1 MKDKRIL
8 FYIPEGNVET
18 NGVYASQVLGLARFC
33 VTLGAKCLI
42 FQHIPKDG
50 VQEDWQPKE
59 VEPGIRVVTDTV
71 KRPYIPFWSLTKAYK
86 RISKGFLGIFK
97 DFSPTHIYCR
107 QYITCRAAHGLST
120 TLGAK
125 LVFSVRGAD
134 VEERLLGNGLKDW
147 VAVAY
152 IRWALKRAIKICDH
166 LNTVS
171 FVFADRLRL
180 KYKRNASVLPCCI
193 PPLAHISQERD
204 AAKGKTI
211 VYSGGL
217 SPWQKIDDI
226 LALMKAMSKIDDTLQ
241 FKFLTKDIDSLK
253 DKCQKIGLP
262 IDRWTAKACKPS
274 EVVGE
279 LSKADC
285 GIIMRDN
292 TVVNQV
298 ASPIK
303 IGEYLQAG
311 LGIIASPCIGDVG
324 RLLAEECFAK
334 MYTGEESIQSLVDF
348 VKSLNND
355 ARIAAQCF
363 VQKHYTYEGNR
374 AAVMEMFK

>member
-1 MKDKRIL
+1 MRDKRIL

-42 FQHIPKDG
+42 FQHIPKD
-50 VQEDWQPKE
+50 VTPEDGHPTE
-59 VEPGIRVVTDTV
+59 IEPGIMIVTDVV

-86 RISKGFLGIFK
+86 RISKTFWNIFK
-97 DFSPTHIYCR
+97 EFAPTHVYCR
-107 QYITCRAAHGLST
+107 QYITCRAARELST
-120 TLGAK
+120 CLGAK

-134 VEERLLGNGLKDW
+134 VEERLLGNGFKDW

-171 FVFADRLRL
+171 FVFADRLRSM
-180 KYKRNASVLPCCI
+180 YKRNASVLPCCVS
-193 PPLAHISQERD
+193 PLMQTSQVKNVV
-204 AAKGKTI
+204 KGKTI

-226 LALMKAMSKIDDTLQ
+226 LVLMKEMSKVDDTLQ
-241 FKFLTKDIDSLK
+241 FRFLTKDIDALK
-253 DKCQKIGLP
+253 DKCQKFGFP
-262 IDRWTAKACKPS
+262 TTRWTAKACKPS
-274 EVVGE
+274 EVMDE

-311 LGIIASPCIGDVG
+311 LGIIASPHIGDVG
-324 RLLAEECFAK
+324 RLLEREPFAK
-334 MYTGEESIQSLVDF
+334 MYTGKETVNELVDF
-348 VKSLNND
+348 VNGLNGEIRNV
-355 ARIAAQCF
+355 AQAF
-363 VQKHYTYEGNR
+363 VEKHYTYEGNR
-374 AAVMEMFK
+374 NVVKEMFS